1 MRDRRPVGHRALGW
15 EAAAAVTLAGGLLIA
30 LVSASPAWAGV
41 VTPESGGSSNADQI
55 HSLYVVV
62 LIIGA
67 TIFFGVAGTLVFF
80 LVRYRGRRGQV
91 ASQIHGNTQLEVGW
105 TAAAGVILVAL
116 AVLTFIKLHG
126 IVTPA
131 ASGADDIAAHPGALY
146 ATVDQPQPPG
156 DRALRITVTGRQYL
170 WRFDYPNGA
179 FSYEQLVVPVDTTV
193 VLSIRSVDVAHSWW
207 IPKLG
212 GKADAIPGY
221 TNRTWFKITRPGAF
235 SGQCAE
241 LCGRNHADMVAEVRA
256 VPATDYAT
264 WVARQKRLIEQSER
278 SLPALREHLKSNG
291 EL

>member
-1 MRDRRPVGHRALGW
+1 
-15 EAAAAVTLAGGLLIA
+15 
-30 LVSASPAWAGV
+30 V
-41 VTPESGGSSNADQI
+41 VTPESGGSPNADQI

-62 LIIGA
+62 LIIA
-67 TIFFGVAGTLVFF
+67 AVIFFGVAGTLAFF
-80 LVRYRGRRGQV
+80 LVRYRGRRGRV
-91 ASQIHGNTQLEVGW
+91 ASQIHGNTQLELAW
-105 TAAAGVILVAL
+105 TAAAAVILVAL
-116 AVLTFIKLHG
+116 AVLTFAKLHG

-131 ASGADDIAAHPGALY
+131 ASGADDIAGHSGALY

-179 FSYEQLVVPVDTTV
+179 FSYERLVVPVDTTV
-193 VLSIRSVDVAHSWW
+193 VLTIRSVDVAHSWW
-207 IPKLG
+207 IPELG

-221 TNRTWFKITRPGAF
+221 TNRTWFKVTRPGAF

-241 LCGRNHADMVAEVRA
+241 LCGRGHADMVAQVRA
-256 VPATDYAT
+256 VPATDYAA

-278 SLPALREHLKSNG
+278 SLPALRERLKSEG

>member
-1 MRDRRPVGHRALGW
+1 MAAL
-15 EAAAAVTLAGGLLIA
+15 TLAGGLLIG
-30 LVSASPAWAGV
+30 LVGPAPAWAGA

-67 TIFFGVAGTLVFF
+67 VIFFGVAGTLVFF
-80 LVRYRGRRGQV
+80 LVRYRGRRGRV
-91 ASQIHGNTQLEVGW
+91 ASQIHGNTQLEIAW
-105 TAAAGVILVAL
+105 TAAAAVILVAL
-116 AVLTFIKLHG
+116 AVLTFAKLHG

-131 ASGADDIAAHPGALY
+131 ASGADDIAGHPGALY
-146 ATVDQPQPPG
+146 ATVDQPEPPG

-179 FSYEQLVVPVDTTV
+179 FSYEQLVVPVNTTV
-193 VLSIRSVDVAHSWW
+193 VLTIRSVDVAHSWW

-241 LCGRNHADMVAEVRA
+241 LCGRNHADMVAQVRA
-256 VPATDYAT
+256 VPATDYAA
-264 WVARQKRLIEQSER
+264 WVTRQKRLIEQAER
-278 SLPALREHLKSNG
+278 DLPALRERLKRQG